1 MSKRIIQLI
10 KETGK
15 DISLIKSFARRSGI
29 VISNEYQ
36 KISDQDFERIQ
47 KLLEEEI
54 DTIGNKGK
62 GSKELYLTNELPVE
76 FTNVNPFT
84 VLQTDILQN
93 GLRKKQASF
102 FEYNDSKIESVF
114 DDFEA
119 YSICRGLNV
128 SRATKIARDF
138 FRDQNITTRIE
149 AHELA
154 MSALKKYGW
163 KMLSFV
169 VRFPPLPFQSF
180 NVDNLFTELDRKTK
194 DADLPVIRVAY
205 SNEKGSPEKLELKF
219 YVERE
224 ADKTHVFKNVIEIKN
239 KSTNSIV
246 AQIARNGKIVPSEG
260 SRNIVPIIQLFITNA
275 ANIGKLQV
283 NYGLETGECS
293 ICGRELTD
301 ATSIKRGIGPV
312 CIKNIAR

>member
-15 DISLIKSFARRSGI
+15 DISFIKSFAKRLSI
-29 VISNEYQ
+29 VILDEYQ
-36 KISDQDFERIQ
+36 KVSDQEFERL
-47 KLLEEEI
+47 KELLEEEV

-62 GSKELYLTNELPVE
+62 GSRELYLTNELPVE
-76 FTNVNPFT
+76 FTNDNPFT
-84 VLQTDILQN
+84 AFQTDILQN

-102 FEYNDSKIESVF
+102 IEYNDKKIESVF

-119 YSICRGLNV
+119 YTICRGLNV

-180 NVDNLFTELDRKTK
+180 DVKSLFTELDRKAK
-194 DADLPVIRVAY
+194 DTDLPVIRVAY
-205 SNEKGSPEKLELKF
+205 TNEKGSPEKLELRF
-219 YVERE
+219 YVERD
-224 ADKTHVFKNVIEIKN
+224 AHKTQVFKNVIEIKN

-246 AQIARNGKIVPSEG
+246 AQIARNGKIIPSEG

-275 ANIGKLQV
+275 SNIGKLQI
-283 NYGLETGECS
+283 NYGLDTGECS

-312 CIKNIAR
+312 CIKNMAC